1 MTLAPPLLSKTDE
14 YGTGLGLLSAGQY
27 LTSSALQ
34 KVHSFSYTTVAEL
47 GEGTGGGG
55 PPPPPPPTLFLD
67 QTEAQRAEKK
77 YFETGHTYTHKC
89 FLFGVLYNQ

>member
-34 KVHSFSYTTVAEL
+34 KVHSFSYITVADL
-47 GEGTGGGG
+47 GEGPRG
-55 PPPPPPPTLFLD
+55 PPSLFLD
-67 QTEAQRAEKK
+67 QTEAQRAGKK
-77 YFETGHTYTHKC
+77 
-89 FLFGVLYNQ
+89 FLFGDWAYVHTYMFFIWSLIQ

>member
-47 GEGTGGGG
+47 GEGPKG
-55 PPPPPPPTLFLD
+55 LKKNFLRPGIR
-67 QTEAQRAEKK
+67 THINVFYLES
-77 YFETGHTYTHKC
+77 YTINSILTISK
-89 FLFGVLYNQ
+89 